1 MYNGFMPIG
10 YYVTLRRGPRT
21 AWLAGPFRSAEE
33 ARGAEGHAVT
43 LAHLLDPFTTF
54 DAHGVSRLEG
64 GELPVGRLN
73 DDLGLVRLGCGL
85 WRTMPHERFERSA
98 R

>member
-1 MYNGFMPIG
+1 MPIA
-10 YYVTLRRGPRT
+10 YYVTLRRGCHT

-33 ARGAEGHAVT
+33 AQVAESHAVS
-43 LAHLLDPFTTF
+43 LAHRLDPFSSF

-64 GELPVGRLN
+64 GTLPVGRLN

-85 WRTMPHERFERSA
+85 WRAMRPEPERLA